1 MFWTLGVQ
9 NILKDTEEGLREAEQ
24 GTHTL
29 AGALKKLCS
38 PPLLG
43 FATGI
48 LLVLLGV
55 PLPKFLAAA
64 FKYVGNMTT
73 PLSLIFIGIEIS
85 HISLH
90 TVQFDKD
97 LCWSLLGRFCVCPVC
112 VLALVPFF
120 PVDPLAAKVFTLQ
133 AAMPAMTQMA
143 IVAKTYGADAAYAA
157 TLSLVTVLAGILV
170 IPAYMVIVS
179 LVI

>member
-1 MFWTLGVQ
+1 MLEPAGTF
-9 NILKDTEEGLREAEQ
+9 LRLPRLRP
-24 GTHTL
+24 GP
-29 AGALKKLCS
+29 GAL
-38 PPLLG
+38 
-43 FATGI
+43 
-48 LLVLLGV
+48 
-55 PLPKFLAAA
+55 
-64 FKYVGNMTT
+64 
-73 PLSLIFIGIEIS
+73 
-85 HISLH
+85 
-90 TVQFDKD
+90 
-97 LCWSLLGRFCVCPVC
+97 
-112 VLALVPFF
+112 F